1 MNNDK
6 IKLVFATN
14 NAHKLREL
22 REILGE
28 GYELL
33 SLADIGCHEDIPED
47 GATLEE
53 NSLAKHSM
61 SSTTMATTALPTTRD
76 WRSMPWVASLEST
89 AHVTPREQTTTA
101 RPICA
106 NCWPN

>member
-22 REILGE
+22 REILGT
-28 GYELL
+28 GYELQ
-33 SLADIGCHEDIPED
+33 SLADIGCHADIPDD

-53 NSLAKHSM
+53 NSLANAQYVFDHY
-61 SSTTMATTALPTTRD
+61 AYDCLAYDTR
-76 WRSMPWVASLEST
+76 LEDE
-89 AHVTPREQTTTA
+89 A
-101 RPICA
+101 
-106 NCWPN
+106 